1 MLKPFKGF
9 EEIDMEKR
17 FEDFDEEKLKATL
30 EEEFEKGEWTPLQ
43 GEGRKKLES
52 LLRKGAE
59 NFERKKPISLRI
71 SERDLKLLKR
81 KSLETGIP
89 YQTIISALIRQYVD
103 GKIKLEL

>member
-1 MLKPFKGF
+1 MKRHF
-9 EEIDMEKR
+9 ENL
-17 FEDFDEEKLKATL
+17 DEERLVELL
-30 EEEFEKGEWTPLQ
+30 EKELEKGEWVPLQ
-43 GEGRKKLES
+43 GEKRKQIET
-52 LLRKGAE
+52 LLKKGAE
-59 NFERKKPISLRI
+59 NFERKKLISLRI